1 MNTDFIKGIIVP
13 ILTPVDKNEVIDEGK
28 MRKQVDFVIDG
39 GVSGILA
46 FGSNGEFYMTEE
58 DEMMKALK
66 IMLNHASGRVPV
78 YMGIGAISTK
88 KCIRI
93 AKAAAAA
100 GADGISVLQ
109 PMFLKPTEEE
119 LYLHFKRIADA
130 VSDTPMLLYN
140 NPGRT
145 GYTLSANLV
154 ERLAR
159 EVPNI
164 VGMKDSSGD
173 MTQTEEFI
181 RRTSDIG
188 FKVFGGKDTLIF
200 GAMVHG
206 AAGCVATTANFIPEL
221 VTSIYNLYM
230 QGDLDGARKAQFKLN
245 PIRLSMDKASFPVAT
260 KDLANMLG
268 LDVGKPYTRNLPG
281 HKQAIEA
288 MEQQMRIAGY
298 IE

>member
-109 PMFLKPTEEE
+109 PMFLQPTEEE

-130 VSDTPMLLYN
+130 VRIPQCCYIIIRD
-140 NPGRT
+140 
-145 GYTLSANLV
+145 
-154 ERLAR
+154 
-159 EVPNI
+159 VP
-164 VGMKDSSGD
+164 V
-173 MTQTEEFI
+173 
-181 RRTSDIG
+181 
-188 FKVFGGKDTLIF
+188 
-200 GAMVHG
+200 
-206 AAGCVATTANFIPEL
+206 IP
-221 VTSIYNLYM
+221 
-230 QGDLDGARKAQFKLN
+230 
-245 PIRLSMDKASFPVAT
+245 
-260 KDLANMLG
+260 
-268 LDVGKPYTRNLPG
+268 
-281 HKQAIEA
+281 
-288 MEQQMRIAGY
+288 
-298 IE
+298 